1 MSLNIKSER
10 VHALAREAAEQLG
23 MSQTSVVE
31 EALVQLL
38 ARHRAATQETVE
50 VRVRAILD
58 DFDRHLTDDDRAA
71 MRRDMEDLYDENGLP
86 A

>member
-10 VHALAREAAEQLG
+10 VHALAREAAQQLG

-38 ARHRAATQETVE
+38 ARHRLDTHETVE
-50 VRVRAILD
+50 TRVRAILD
-58 DFDRHLTDDDRAA
+58 DFDRHLTDVDRAA
-71 MRRDMEDLYDENGLP
+71 MRRDMEELYDEGGLP